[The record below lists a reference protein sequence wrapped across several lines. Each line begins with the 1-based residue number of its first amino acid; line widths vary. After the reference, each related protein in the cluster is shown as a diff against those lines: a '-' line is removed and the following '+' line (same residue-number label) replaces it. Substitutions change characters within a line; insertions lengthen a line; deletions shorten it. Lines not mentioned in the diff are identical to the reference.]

1 MSPSLSP
8 RTLLDNETEN
18 DLIFKWWGDFYR
30 LSNKSSRHLPGI
42 DESVILQNLKVIVL
56 LGIGC
61 VGAIIIGCLL
71 FCMLYKNERILQ
83 TIPGTKEFKRRKKE
97 PESFYP
103 IPYPGTIRANQDKT
117 LTLFANPKLRGDGF
131 GKASSLKSALL
142 KPAIPG
148 IYASKE
154 NIESSGEGVRKQPKE
169 KEVNKRMENSKSQNN
184 DEDNDVFISDGSSL
198 HESDGLDEYYEP
210 NNTFLAGGEKKAKKH
225 GKMKKLEVKRVRR
238 LRKKNKYNT
247 TIVTKGK

>member
-1 MSPSLSP
+1 MSPSSLP
-8 RTLLDNETEN
+8 RTSLDNETES

-30 LSNKSSRHLPGI
+30 LSNKSSRHLPEI
-42 DESVILQNLKVIVL
+42 DESVILQNLKVVVL
-56 LGIGC
+56 LAIGF

-103 IPYPGTIRANQDKT
+103 IPHSVTIRSNQDNT
-117 LTLFANPKLRGDGF
+117 LTLLTNPKFRGEGF
-131 GKASSLKSALL
+131 GKANRLKSTTL
-142 KPAIPG
+142 KPAISSV
-148 IYASKE
+148 YSSKE
-154 NIESSGEGVRKQPKE
+154 QIELSGEGVRKQSKE
-169 KEVNKRMENSKSQNN
+169 KEVNKRVERSKAQNH
-184 DEDNDVFISDGSSL
+184 DDNDAFISDGSSL
-198 HESDGLDEYYEP
+198 DESDGLDEWYEP
-210 NNTFLAGGEKKAKKH
+210 NNTFPAGGETEAKKQ

-238 LRKKNKYNT
+238 LRKKNKYST

>member
-1 MSPSLSP
+1 MSPSSLPMTSP
-8 RTLLDNETEN
+8 DNETES

-30 LSNKSSRHLPGI
+30 LANKSSRHLPEI
-42 DESVILQNLKVIVL
+42 DKSVILQNLKVVVL
-56 LGIGC
+56 LAIGF

-103 IPYPGTIRANQDKT
+103 IRHSGTIRSNQDKT
-117 LTLFANPKLRGDGF
+117 LTLLANPKVRGDGF
-131 GKASSLKSALL
+131 GKASLLKSTAL

-148 IYASKE
+148 VYASTE
-154 NIESSGEGVRKQPKE
+154 NIESSGEGVRKQSKE
-169 KEVNKRMENSKSQNN
+169 KEINKRVEKSRSQNH
-184 DEDNDVFISDGSSL
+184 DDNDVFISDGSSL
-198 HESDGLDEYYEP
+198 HESDGLDEWYEP
-210 NNTFLAGGEKKAKKH
+210 NNTFPAGGETEAKKK
-225 GKMKKLEVKRVRR
+225 GKMKNLEVKKVRR
-238 LRKKNKYNT
+238 LRKKNKYST